1 MKREDFVEL
10 HRILAVLQFE
20 TELVL
25 TNNDLTES
33 YRTELVKILDA
44 VHSLRNA
51 PIVLDNVPYLRV

>member
-1 MKREDFVEL
+1 MKKEDFEEL

-25 TNNDLTES
+25 ASNNLTEQ
-33 YRTELVKILDA
+33 YRRELMNILDA

-51 PIVLDNVPYLRV
+51 PIVLDNVPYLKV